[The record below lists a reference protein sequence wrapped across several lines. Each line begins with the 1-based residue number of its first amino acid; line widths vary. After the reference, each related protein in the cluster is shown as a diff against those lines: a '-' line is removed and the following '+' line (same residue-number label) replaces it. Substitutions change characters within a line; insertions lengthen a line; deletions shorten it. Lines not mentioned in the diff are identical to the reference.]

1 MSDARESI
9 LERIQSALGH
19 GRGTAEDPAVRY
31 AAISRTYI
39 RAGRLDPE
47 TRLSVFKD
55 RLRDYD
61 AHVVDTSSALLSD
74 TIDSILRSNKQM
86 KIITA
91 DGLAP
96 EALPQ
101 GFDFLPECEA
111 DINDLNNCDGVITTC
126 SVAIAAT
133 GTIVLTHGPGEG
145 ARRLTLLPDRH
156 LCIVRAE
163 QIVETVPEA
172 FDQLAQSPTHT
183 LTFISGPSATADI
196 EMTRVRGVHG
206 PRFLDVVLVK

>member
-101 GFDFLPECEA
+101 GFDFLPECP
-111 DINDLNNCDGVITTC
+111 LYMG
-126 SVAIAAT
+126 
-133 GTIVLTHGPGEG
+133 
-145 ARRLTLLPDRH
+145 H
-156 LCIVRAE
+156 LI
-163 QIVETVPEA
+163 
-172 FDQLAQSPTHT
+172 
-183 LTFISGPSATADI
+183 
-196 EMTRVRGVHG
+196 
-206 PRFLDVVLVK
+206 